1 MPIRFRYDVGYPFGC
16 IGTTRPAYDAVNV
29 LHGPYHASSPSD
41 QFWPGPAGD
50 TRRRIRAHGARLA
63 SATIVVC
70 TTFDTLDV
78 YIKGSASSSGKAEG
92 TPSTQ
97 LLNVAGNMNATG
109 SNNYAFMNHGSHQLL
124 ARINE
129 TMSRERLGHSRSG
142 LNAQAFMTAAA
153 VLGLIGECEAAAVR
167 VLPFRYII
175 SLAVQFTMHLVL
187 FIKDVVRLIEVIV
200 KAMRILA
207 PLIAKVIAFR
217 TSSLPSELGEVH
229 SAAAAANGAKI
240 MVSVLG
246 EEVQQLES
254 PNSSVRKHDLM

>member
-109 SNNYAFMNHGSHQLL
+109 SNNYAFMNHG
-124 ARINE
+124 
-129 TMSRERLGHSRSG
+129 G